1 MVDNESGTRP
11 RRSLLAIDFGLRRMG
26 VASGS
31 SFMEKATALQTVP
44 ARNGM
49 PDWRQLDKLVAEW
62 RPDLLVLGLPRNAD
76 GTESEMTKAV
86 LEFADTLKE
95 HYQLP
100 VEFVDERYTSAEAE
114 SLLRDQR
121 RQGLRNK
128 KLTKED
134 VDAMA
139 ACLIAESWIRNA
151 PGPA

>member
-1 MVDNESGTRP
+1 MVTGGSGARP
-11 RRSLLAIDFGLRRMG
+11 PRSLLAIDFGLRRMG
-26 VASGS
+26 VAAA
-31 SFMEKATALQTVP
+31 SFFTATATALQTVP
-44 ARNGM
+44 AQTGA

-62 RPDLLVLGLPRNAD
+62 GPDLLVLGLPRNTD
-76 GTESEMTKAV
+76 GTDSDMTQAV
-86 LEFADTLKE
+86 RSFADTLKQR
-95 HYQLP
+95 YQLP

-114 SLLRDQR
+114 SLLREQR

-151 PGPA
+151 ADPA